1 MAISSLLM
9 LHFHLLSAFIL
20 QIFVVIIRI
29 IEGILRNLEVS
40 DTGLAAEQCLYS
52 FLLLGG
58 LISLGFLEG
67 VDLLVEGLDGLVD
80 LAREGSA
87 IIHMLL
93 DFNRH
98 LVMSQLVTFELTGHD
113 LYRHEGVGRLEDDHE
128 DPSSEVEDIGP
139 VEDIL
144 LEDIAEE

>member
-9 LHFHLLSAFIL
+9 LHFHLLSALIL

-29 IEGILRNLEVS
+29 VEGILRNLEVS
-40 DTGLAAEQCLYS
+40 DTGLTAEQCLYS

-58 LISLGFLEG
+58 LINLGFLEG

-80 LAREGSA
+80 LARESSA
-87 IIHMLL
+87 IIHMFL
-93 DFNRH
+93 DFNGH
-98 LVMSQLVTFELTGHD
+98 LIMSQLVAFELTSDHFNW
-113 LYRHEGVGRLEDDHE
+113 HERVGRLQDDHE
-128 DPSSEVEDIGP
+128 DPSSEVEHIGS

-144 LEDIAEE
+144 LEDITEE